1 MVGAGMFVK
10 GVDRSIR
17 LQKGGVEKKGTR
29 CELKAK
35 LSGRV
40 VNKRKQVRLK
50 EAGTGVLSRR
60 E

>member
-1 MVGAGMFVK
+1 MLVK
-10 GVDRSIR
+10 GVDRSIK
-17 LQKGGVEKKGTR
+17 LQKGGAEKKRAR
-29 CELKAK
+29 CELRAK

-40 VNKRKQVRLK
+40 VNKRKQMRLK